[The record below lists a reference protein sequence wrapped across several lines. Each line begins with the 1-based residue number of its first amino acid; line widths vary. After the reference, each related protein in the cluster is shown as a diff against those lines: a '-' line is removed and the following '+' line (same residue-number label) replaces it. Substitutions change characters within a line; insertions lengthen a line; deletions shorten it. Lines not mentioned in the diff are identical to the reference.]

1 KDLNGN
7 PGKSLFSYDPA
18 NPAASLDITKLTP
31 DELAFSSDGTPGN
44 ADALQSLIELSN
56 KPVAVSGYGSVSLND
71 AFSSMVGQTA
81 IKARQANA
89 DYQAKLAMNKQAHA
103 ARDNVSS
110 VNSDEEAAN
119 LMMFANAHNA
129 NMKVISTANQLL
141 DSILQLF

>member
-1 KDLNGN
+1 
-7 PGKSLFSYDPA
+7 
-18 NPAASLDITKLTP
+18 
-31 DELAFSSDGTPGN
+31 
-44 ADALQSLIELSN
+44 
-56 KPVAVSGYGSVSLND
+56 
-71 AFSSMVGQTA
+71 
-81 IKARQANA
+81 
-89 DYQAKLAMNKQAHA
+89 QAHA